1 MSDSDTDESVGARA
15 ARERLQPGTQE
26 DYNNALQHIED
37 YVKETYTRD
46 HEVYQ
51 RCMENDKLKMP
62 VDFALSKLFLRDK
75 VQNRLMPWPDDTRE
89 SSRRTFQKH
98 LSLATMT
105 TAVSALK
112 YSYRRNRTI
121 MPPAVAVDYENI
133 WQEYKLF
140 VGNERMNG
148 DMPMVEGA
156 AAITWDAYHILLKA
170 AVSAKPSGRGS
181 AESSIVNL
189 WLFLIIAWTTLC
201 RGERVGRIQLSF
213 IQWCGDALGIQ
224 VPTSKSDAA
233 GLMSYMKLCYAN
245 CLDFTSCVVT
255 ALGARICAG
264 LQDAQFLFGTG
275 VGEAQYVVTRMRA
288 ALAELVFL
296 LPETADAVLQVK
308 RSLLTMHMPKKS
320 GIKHCNSCGITGM
333 NTPIHLRADHK
344 MGPYDLASDCDGV
357 LGRILA
363 DLKPFDLPPPHF
375 HPAIAAA
382 VPWADFI
389 PSYSEFPD
397 KFKLAIPNIVAS
409 VVWHNAALS
418 ARLPRSNPL
427 LGSPLFTTHRFM
439 LTRLFPY
446 LLGGTSGKS
455 LLTKSGRNILIEV
468 ADNVDILMRREI
480 QLSVPSQH
488 SLKISDEQMRQLQDC
503 ITSSKS
509 QLVESS
515 QLTAA
520 QFQSLQGLLAETAAP
535 AQPLCLGAAAPSNS
549 AVAASWASVM
559 PLLFLQSD
567 FRFPVGLSL
576 EDAYRRWFCAVP
588 PLPPLHMISAKMI
601 PPCESRQHRKAQKSL
616 RSKFAGCMQ
625 VLHGLTPPGICRRN
639 VALTWSIFWSRAVS
653 LYNIREPCSWT
664 VATAF
669 QKFYSDKSKHAIAI
683 NMPALAIEDVPV
695 ACSEPSVAW
704 TAATSISETATTA
717 LQRSEK
723 TSRASDDDGRRRSS
737 VVQQRSD
744 AHDAVPFVA
753 ELAGQSSRVIPP
765 CPPSVRSDAS
775 HSEDLRNDDSETA
788 WVVRYK
794 CPFPTCEEHFGST
807 PGIRSHWKSTHVDVA
822 VPEITAAR
830 TRIRVH
836 VSDAS

>member
-1 MSDSDTDESVGARA
+1 MSDSDSDESVGARA
-15 ARERLQPGTQE
+15 ARDRLQPGTQE

-37 YVKETYTRD
+37 YVKETYTRE

-75 VQNRLMPWPDDTRE
+75 VQNRLMPWPDDSRE

-98 LSLATMT
+98 LSLSTMT

-121 MPPAVAVDYENI
+121 IPPEVAEDYENI

-156 AAITWDAYHILLKA
+156 AAITWDAFHMLLEA
-170 AVSAKPSGRGS
+170 AISAKPSGRGS

-201 RGERVGRIQLSF
+201 RGERVGRVQLSF

-296 LPETADAVLQVK
+296 LPATADAVLQVK
-308 RSLLTMHMPKKS
+308 RSLLTLHMPKKS

-382 VPWADFI
+382 VPWSDFI
-389 PSYSEFPD
+389 PSYREFPE

-409 VVWHNAALS
+409 VVWHHTALS
-418 ARLPRSNPL
+418 ARLPPSNPL

-446 LLGGTSGKS
+446 LLGGTSGSS
-455 LLTKSGRNILIEV
+455 LLTKSGRNILMEV
-468 ADNVDILMRREI
+468 ADDVNTLMRREM
-480 QLSVPSQH
+480 QLSVPSQN
-488 SLKISDEQMRQLQDC
+488 SLKISDEQMKQLQEC
-503 ITSSKS
+503 IMSSKN
-509 QLVESS
+509 QPVERL
-515 QLTAA
+515 LTAA
-520 QFQSLQGLLAETAAP
+520 QFENLQGLLAETATP
-535 AQPLCLGAAAPSNS
+535 SQPLCPGAAAPSNS
-549 AVAASWASVM
+549 ASWANVM

-588 PLPPLHMISAKMI
+588 PLPALHLITAKMI
-601 PPCESRQHRKAQKSL
+601 PPCETKQHRKAQKSL

-625 VLHGLTPPGICRRN
+625 VIHGLTPPGICRRN
-639 VALTWSIFWSRAVS
+639 VAFTWSIFWPRVVS
-653 LYNIREPCSWT
+653 LYSIREPCSWT

-669 QKFYSDKSKHAIAI
+669 QKFYSDKSKHATAI
-683 NMPALAIEDVPV
+683 NMPALAVEDVPV
-695 ACSEPSVAW
+695 SCSEPSVAW
-704 TAATSISETATTA
+704 TAATSISETATA
-717 LQRSEK
+717 QQRADKS
-723 TSRASDDDGRRRSS
+723 SRAPNDDGRRRSS
-737 VVQQRSD
+737 VVQQRTE
-744 AHDAVPFVA
+744 AHAAVELVS
-753 ELAGQSSRVIPP
+753 ELAGAFSSAHPP
-765 CPPSVRSDAS
+765 CPPSMRARAS
-775 HSEDLRNDDSETA
+775 HVDSSSDDESATT

-794 CPFPTCEEHFGST
+794 CPFATCDKHFGTTS
-807 PGIRSHWKSTHVDVA
+807 GIRKHWGTCHDP
-822 VPEITAAR
+822 VPVPRITEEGTR
-830 TRIRVH
+830 TQIDSRLVNKP
-836 VSDAS
+836 

>member
-1 MSDSDTDESVGARA
+1 MSDSDSDESVGARA

-51 RCMENDKLKMP
+51 RCIENDKLKMP

-89 SSRRTFQKH
+89 CSRRTFQKH
-98 LSLATMT
+98 MSLATMT

-112 YSYRRNRTI
+112 YSYRRNRTMI
-121 MPPAVAVDYENI
+121 PQAVAVDYENI

-156 AAITWDAYHILLKA
+156 AAITWDAYHMLLEA
-170 AVSAKPSGRGS
+170 AISAKPSGRGS

-245 CLDFTSCVVT
+245 CLDFTSCAVT

-363 DLKPFDLPPPHF
+363 DLKPLDLPPPHF

-382 VPWADFI
+382 VPWSDFI
-389 PSYSEFPD
+389 PSYSEFPE

-409 VVWHNAALS
+409 VVWHHAALS
-418 ARLPRSNPL
+418 ARLPKSNPL

-446 LLGGTSGKS
+446 LLGGTSGRS
-455 LLTKSGRNILIEV
+455 LLTKSGRNILMEV
-468 ADNVDILMRREI
+468 ADNVHTLMRREI
-480 QLSVPSQH
+480 QLSVPSQQ
-488 SLKISDEQMRQLQDC
+488 SLQISDEQMRQLKEC
-503 ITSSKS
+503 ITSSQS
-509 QLVESS
+509 HPV
-515 QLTAA
+515 LTAA
-520 QFQSLQGLLAETAAP
+520 QFQSLEGLLTTETATHSQPPCPDAAAP
-535 AQPLCLGAAAPSNS
+535 ANS
-549 AVAASWASVM
+549 ALWANVM

-625 VLHGLTPPGICRRN
+625 VIHGLTPPGICRRN
-639 VALTWSIFWSRAVS
+639 VAFTWSIFLPRIVS
-653 LYNIREPCSWT
+653 LYSIREPCSWT

-669 QKFYSDKSKHAIAI
+669 QKFYSDKSKQATAI

-695 ACSEPSVAW
+695 SSTDPSVAW

-717 LQRSEK
+717 MQRPEK
-723 TSRASDDDGRRRSS
+723 SSRALDDDGQRRSS

-744 AHDAVPFVA
+744 AHVA
-753 ELAGQSSRVIPP
+753 APLVSQLAGAFSTVIPP
-765 CPPSVRSDAS
+765 CAPSVQSQAI
-775 HSEDLRNDDSETA
+775 HHDDSSDEIT
-788 WVVRYK
+788 WVIRYK
-794 CPFPTCEEHFGST
+794 CPFDTCEKHFGT
-807 PGIRSHWKSTHVDVA
+807 PSGIRHHWASHHDP
-822 VPEITAAR
+822 VPVPLLSADATR
-830 TRIRVH
+830 TRV
-836 VSDAS
+836 DARLMN

>member
-15 ARERLQPGTQE
+15 ARGKLQPGTQE

-75 VQNRLMPWPDDTRE
+75 VQNRLMPWLDDTRE

-112 YSYRRNRTI
+112 FSYRRNRTQI
-121 MPPAVAVDYENI
+121 PPAVAIDYENI

-140 VGNERMNG
+140 VGNERMKG

-275 VGEAQYVVTRMRA
+275 VGEAQHVVTRMRA

-320 GIKHCNSCGITGM
+320 GIKHCNGCGITGM
-333 NTPIHLRADHK
+333 NTAIHLRADHK

-357 LGRILA
+357 LGRVLA

-382 VPWADFI
+382 VPWSDFI
-389 PSYSEFPD
+389 PSYSEFPE

-409 VVWHNAALS
+409 VVWHHAALS
-418 ARLPRSNPL
+418 ARLPKSNPL

-446 LLGGTSGKS
+446 LLGGTSGTS
-455 LLTKSGRNILIEV
+455 LLTKSGRNILMEV
-468 ADNVDILMRREI
+468 ADNVHTLMTREM
-480 QLSVPSQH
+480 QLSVPSQQ
-488 SLKISDEQMRQLQDC
+488 SLRISEEQMRQLKEC
-503 ITSSKS
+503 ITSSQS
-509 QLVESS
+509 HPVLTVAQL
-515 QLTAA
+515 
-520 QFQSLQGLLAETAAP
+520 QSLEGLLTTETVAHSQQSESAA
-535 AQPLCLGAAAPSNS
+535 
-549 AVAASWASVM
+549 WANVM
-559 PLLFLQSD
+559 PMLFLQKD

-588 PLPPLHMISAKMI
+588 PLPPLHLISAKMI
-601 PPCESRQHRKAQKSL
+601 PPCESRLHRKAQKSL
-616 RSKFAGCMQ
+616 RSKFNGCME
-625 VLHGLTPPGICRRN
+625 VIHGLTPPAICRRN
-639 VALTWSIFWSRAVS
+639 VAFTWSLFWPRVVS
-653 LYNIREPCSWT
+653 LYSIREPCSWT
-664 VATAF
+664 IATAY
-669 QKFYSDKSKHAIAI
+669 QKFYSDKSKLTTAI

-695 ACSEPSVAW
+695 SCSEPSIAW
-704 TAATSISETATTA
+704 TAATSISETTSTA
-717 LQRSEK
+717 LQRPEK
-723 TSRASDDDGRRRSS
+723 TSRAPDDHGQGRGSA
-737 VVQQRSD
+737 VQQRNS
-744 AHDAVPFVA
+744 AHDAVSLVA
-753 ELAGQSSRVIPP
+753 ALVGGLPGVIPP
-765 CPPSVRSDAS
+765 CPPSVQS
-775 HSEDLRNDDSETA
+775 HAIHHDNLSVDESETT
-788 WVVRYK
+788 WVIRYK
-794 CPFPTCEEHFGST
+794 CPFDRCEKHFGTTS
-807 PGIRSHWKSTHVDVA
+807 GIRHHWESNHA
-822 VPEITAAR
+822 PVPVPMLSADATR
-830 TRIRVH
+830 TRVDSRLLT
-836 VSDAS
+836 